1 MENKHSF
8 TFLEDNRIKIS
19 SPSKEPIYSGETLD
33 IGGITIHVSKE
44 HEQLFLDNLIV
55 DMILFY
61 QGGNERLAY
70 IPSERRF
77 VENQHEIEELQKAC
91 TKNRCDYFNE
101 SEK

>member
-33 IGGITIHVSKE
+33 IGRITIHVSKE

-55 DMILFY
+55 DMRMRWKPSRHSRKSLVKA
-61 QGGNERLAY
+61 GGL
-70 IPSERRF
+70 PTRRMIHSR
-77 VENQHEIEELQKAC
+77 VA
-91 TKNRCDYFNE
+91 
-101 SEK
+101 